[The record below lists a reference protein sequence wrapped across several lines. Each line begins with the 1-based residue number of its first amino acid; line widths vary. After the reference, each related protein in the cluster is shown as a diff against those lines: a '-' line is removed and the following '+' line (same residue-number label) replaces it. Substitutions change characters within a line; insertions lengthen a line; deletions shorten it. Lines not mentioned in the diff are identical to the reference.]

1 MLRSVALLCLILSV
15 GAFSAAQTGGAPG
28 NGAGFDLSTGGKK
41 SFITCVYSGPKLKH
55 FIRHDVPGKLAESS
69 LAAALALCSTTE
81 DCGGVTEQYSRFELR
96 VGPGAIVDTL
106 YNTTSWVLTPSC
118 RDPYSRTS
126 CESKTQHDALVCL
139 YTKLAG
145 SDWRK
150 VLGYTGDDYCSWTDQ
165 YDSLLGNGVRCDSS
179 RNVTAMHV
187 KLSLSLSLS
196 PPSPPPPPIFFRRA
210 RAYSPLPPPYST
222 QLPVFLIAN
231 SVENNRVDIWGG
243 GEMLSVFQSLRL
255 LPKLKTIT
263 MTHSGISGTV
273 PWALVASLPH
283 LSQIDF
289 TGNAISGSLSNSVD
303 FGPARMDGLLLSLP
317 SNNISG
323 TIPNSFATL
332 MRSVSKLRLGSNC
345 ISGTLPSLHD
355 MQALTLLSL
364 NSAESELYCGSGT
377 TLSKISGTL
386 PKSIG
391 APLRSMSMTNQALSG
406 TLPEMPHF
414 FAAPI
419 EHVHLSGNAISGTF
433 PNSWTYSELTR

>member
-28 NGAGFDLSTGGKK
+28 NGAGFDLSN
-41 SFITCVYSGPKLKH
+41 TCVYSGPKLKH
-55 FIRHDVPGKLAESS
+55 FIQHDVPGKLSASS

-179 RNVTAMHV
+179 RNVTAMYV

-196 PPSPPPPPIFFRRA
+196 RHH
-210 RAYSPLPPPYST
+210 
-222 QLPVFLIAN
+222 
-231 SVENNRVDIWGG
+231 
-243 GEMLSVFQSLRL
+243 L
-255 LPKLKTIT
+255 LPR
-263 MTHSGISGTV
+263 
-273 PWALVASLPH
+273 PP
-283 LSQIDF
+283 F
-289 TGNAISGSLSNSVD
+289 
-303 FGPARMDGLLLSLP
+303 
-317 SNNISG
+317 
-323 TIPNSFATL
+323 
-332 MRSVSKLRLGSNC
+332 
-345 ISGTLPSLHD
+345 
-355 MQALTLLSL
+355 
-364 NSAESELYCGSGT
+364 
-377 TLSKISGTL
+377 
-386 PKSIG
+386 
-391 APLRSMSMTNQALSG
+391 
-406 TLPEMPHF
+406 F
-414 FAAPI
+414 FAARAHTHRFHHPTP
-419 EHVHLSGNAISGTF
+419 L
-433 PNSWTYSELTR
+433 NSPSSSSRTALRTTVSIYGVAAKCSAFFRVCGSSRNLKRSQ

>member
-1 MLRSVALLCLILSV
+1 M
-15 GAFSAAQTGGAPG
+15 
-28 NGAGFDLSTGGKK
+28 
-41 SFITCVYSGPKLKH
+41 Y
-55 FIRHDVPGKLAESS
+55 
-69 LAAALALCSTTE
+69 
-81 DCGGVTEQYSRFELR
+81 
-96 VGPGAIVDTL
+96 
-106 YNTTSWVLTPSC
+106 
-118 RDPYSRTS
+118 
-126 CESKTQHDALVCL
+126 
-139 YTKLAG
+139 
-145 SDWRK
+145 
-150 VLGYTGDDYCSWTDQ
+150 
-165 YDSLLGNGVRCDSS
+165 
-179 RNVTAMHV
+179 V

-196 PPSPPPPPIFFRRA
+196 LATISSPAPHFFSPRA
-210 RAYSPLPPPYST
+210 RILTAST
-222 QLPVFLIAN
+222 TLLHSTLPVFLIAN

-255 LPKLKTIT
+255 LPKLKTIN

-332 MRSVSKLRLGSNC
+332 MRSVSELHLGSNC

-364 NSAESELYCGSGT
+364 NSAGSALYCGSGT

-419 EHVHLSGNAISGTF
+419 EHVHLTGNAISGTF
-433 PNSWTYSELTR
+433 PNSWTYSELTRLVFILFIFVLLYD